1 MIKQQFLSR
10 RFVKQLFVIIVC
22 GICIY
27 GGIRNQLNNTY
38 VVQMHQEMDTESH
51 NIHTIDVSIVNLR
64 IRHNLWSNMFCRWVL
79 RS

>member
-64 IRHNLWSNMFCRWVL
+64 IRHNL
-79 RS
+79 